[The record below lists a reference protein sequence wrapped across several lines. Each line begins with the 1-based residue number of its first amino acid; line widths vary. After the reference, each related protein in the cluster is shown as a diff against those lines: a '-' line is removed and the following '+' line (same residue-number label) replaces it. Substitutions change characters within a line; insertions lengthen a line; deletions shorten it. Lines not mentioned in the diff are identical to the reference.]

1 MLSLWQKKGHSA
13 VIQLLETE
21 NCNPRRP
28 GNISTYTRVPSMV
41 KPLNTCRVKVFY
53 FGYCIESTMVFFV
66 LSYEQIRKKNICQ
79 IWVKG
84 LNSSPVSVT
93 KVLHELY
100 HMRNVA
106 ELTVMVED
114 NDNRVLRKVPDS
126 QLVESGL
133 LAML

>member
-1 MLSLWQKKGHSA
+1 MDTVLKALWCSLFCHMNR
-13 VIQLLETE
+13 LE
-21 NCNPRRP
+21 
-28 GNISTYTRVPSMV
+28 
-41 KPLNTCRVKVFY
+41 
-53 FGYCIESTMVFFV
+53 
-66 LSYEQIRKKNICQ
+66 KKNICQ